1 MTRTS
6 TRKDAKP
13 RLEDFISETEAAQ
26 YLGVTRQTLRHW
38 RTHGRGTNHEDGP
51 RYWKFLDRIGYTI
64 SDLEEW
70 IAANMQ
76 ERTHTMPGD
85 CRRQQGSVA
94 FRLLQGLMAVL
105 LMFAAS
111 TLLWWGYDH
120 LDGWPWALCLT
131 VSVTLMLT
139 AIGIGTDS
147 LETPEPRHEAKRGKE
162 PGQ

>member
-6 TRKDAKP
+6 KDAKP
-13 RLEDFISETEAAQ
+13 RLEDLISETEAAQ

-38 RTHGRGTNHEDGP
+38 RTHGRGSAHEDGP
-51 RYWKFLDRIGYTI
+51 RYWKCLDRIGYTI

-70 IAANMQ
+70 IAASMQ

-105 LMFAAS
+105 LVFAAS

-120 LDGWPWALCLT
+120 LDGWPWAVCVAAGFAVLLA
-131 VSVTLMLT
+131 

-147 LETPEPRHEAKRGKE
+147 LETPEPRHEAKREKE
-162 PGQ
+162 TR

>member
-1 MTRTS
+1 MAQNLNTS
-6 TRKDAKP
+6 TTKATKAVTFVE
-13 RLEDFISETEAAQ
+13 LWLFIIKTAVNP
-26 YLGVTRQTLRHW
+26 G
-38 RTHGRGTNHEDGP
+38 
-51 RYWKFLDRIGYTI
+51 RIGYTI

-94 FRLLQGLMAVL
+94 FRILQGAAAVL
-105 LMFAAS
+105 LVSAAS

-120 LDGWPWALCLT
+120 LDGWAWAVCVAAGFAVLLA
-131 VSVTLMLT
+131 

-147 LETPEPRHEAKRGKE
+147 LETPDPRHEAKRGKE
-162 PGQ
+162 TRQ

>member
-1 MTRTS
+1 MAQNLNTS
-6 TRKDAKP
+6 TTKATKAVTFVELWLVIIKTAIIPGRIVLECQWDDYDA
-13 RLEDFISETEAAQ
+13 
-26 YLGVTRQTLRHW
+26 
-38 RTHGRGTNHEDGP
+38 EDGP
-51 RYWKFLDRIGYTI
+51 RYWKFLDRIGYTKA
-64 SDLEEW
+64 DLEEW

-85 CRRQQGSVA
+85 CRRQRGSVA

-105 LMFAAS
+105 LVFAAS

-120 LDGWPWALCLT
+120 LDGWPWVGCLT

-147 LETPEPRHEAKRGKE
+147 LETPDPRHEAKRGKE